1 MQPATITP
9 FHKHHPKTVF
19 IIDDNPMMRSM
30 LRLGA
35 NEAEL
40 AVLGEAGTA
49 HSGLARCTQL
59 MPDIVLLDIG
69 LPDGDGLG
77 LLTRLK
83 AQAPDTSVIIVS
95 GHNDQAVVQSAVSRG
110 AMGFILTSSPT
121 LACGHRL
128 RGKEGDSF
136 CTIAG
141 TQAVL
146 SAKVGSC

>member
-9 FHKHHPKTVF
+9 FHKQQAKTVF

-49 HSGLARCTQL
+49 QAGLARCAQL
-59 MPDIVLLDIG
+59 VPDIVLLDIG
-69 LPDGDGLG
+69 LPDGDGLE

-83 AQAPDTSVIIVS
+83 AQAPDTFVIIVS

-110 AMGFILTSSPT
+110 AMGFIVKPFSIGSITDSLIAAKRR
-121 LACGHRL
+121 LAAR
-128 RGKEGDSF
+128 
-136 CTIAG
+136 
-141 TQAVL
+141 Q
-146 SAKVGSC
+146 

>member
-9 FHKHHPKTVF
+9 FHKQHPKTVF

-49 HSGLARCTQL
+49 QSGLARCTQL

-69 LPDGDGLG
+69 LPDGDGLEV
-77 LLTRLK
+77 LAQLRD
-83 AQAPDTSVIIVS
+83 QAPDVFVIIVS
-95 GHNDQAVVQSAVSRG
+95 GHNDQAVVQTAVSRG
-110 AMGFILTSSPT
+110 AMGFIVKPFSIGSITDALIAARRR
-121 LACGHRL
+121 LAAR
-128 RGKEGDSF
+128 
-136 CTIAG
+136 
-141 TQAVL
+141 Q
-146 SAKVGSC
+146 

>member
-9 FHKHHPKTVF
+9 FHKQQPKSVF

-49 HSGLARCTQL
+49 QSGLARCTQL

-69 LPDGDGLG
+69 LPDGDGLEV
-77 LLTRLK
+77 LAQLRD
-83 AQAPDTSVIIVS
+83 QAPDVFVIIVS
-95 GHNDQAVVQSAVSRG
+95 GHNDQAVVQTAVSRG
-110 AMGFILTSSPT
+110 AMGFIVKPFSIGSITDALIAARRR
-121 LACGHRL
+121 LAAR
-128 RGKEGDSF
+128 
-136 CTIAG
+136 
-141 TQAVL
+141 Q
-146 SAKVGSC
+146 

>member
-1 MQPATITP
+1 MQPATITQ
-9 FHKHHPKTVF
+9 FHKQQPKTVF

-49 HSGLARCTQL
+49 QSGLARCTQL

-69 LPDGDGLG
+69 LPDGDGLEV
-77 LLTRLK
+77 LAQLRD
-83 AQAPDTSVIIVS
+83 QAPDVFVIIVS

-110 AMGFILTSSPT
+110 AMGFIVKPFSIGSITDALIV
-121 LACGHRL
+121 AR
-128 RGKEGDSF
+128 RR
-136 CTIAG
+136 IAAR
-141 TQAVL
+141 Q
-146 SAKVGSC
+146 